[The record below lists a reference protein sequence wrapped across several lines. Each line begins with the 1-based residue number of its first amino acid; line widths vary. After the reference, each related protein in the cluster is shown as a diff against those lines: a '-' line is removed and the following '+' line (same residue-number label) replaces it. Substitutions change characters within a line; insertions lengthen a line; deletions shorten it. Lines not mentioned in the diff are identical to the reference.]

1 MWVDQYSFPWALTQ
15 TRLPS
20 LRRWRWPA
28 EAGGAAEVVAEVVA
42 EAEVSTQVLP
52 EVQKRWLMSVVC
64 AGGMIVV
71 VIR

>member
-1 MWVDQYSFPWALTQ
+1 M
-15 TRLPS
+15 
-20 LRRWRWPA
+20 
-28 EAGGAAEVVAEVVA
+28 VAEVVA